1 MFTKPEIDEIVGI
14 GYLNGLFVLA
24 RSIGL
29 IGHTFDQKRL
39 KQPLYRHPW
48 EDVLYTNS
56 YSLSIVTGRN
66 LVFNS
71 KPVPDDLRGCDFAVG
86 LLQWSLDSKPVPDDL
101 YDQDFD
107 VRELEG
113 TSNPVVTSILG
124 RNDANFVNIED
135 ETVDEVPNPTRT
147 QKIESCLL
155 EWNVDGIFTLTA
167 DNATSNNHTI
177 KFLTRKTKYWKRTV
191 LEHKQLHMRCCAH
204 ILNLIVVEGLS
215 ENSESILRVRDVVRY
230 VRSSPQRLESFKK
243 CVEKE
248 KLDLKKNVCLDVSTR
263 WNSTYLMLETAEKFE
278 KAFQR
283 MAEEDNGFQTYFG
296 VMEGEECEDGDD
308 GTPIQR
314 QRGSGSHRVPIL
326 PTKLD
331 WKNCRMFVKF
341 LKLFYDATKKFSA
354 SLFVTSNTFFDE
366 IISIEMAIAKLIKNY
381 DPLLSQMALNM
392 QKKFDKYWG
401 WNDKSKGVEV
411 GEAMEKLVK
420 SKLNELYDAY
430 AKENEVRVEAPI
442 ATPTPTVVMDD
453 DLDVRSSLYNEFDT
467 FCDQEFSSAC
477 SSEVDKYLVE
487 LCERKENPSFDI
499 LLWWKTNSNK
509 YPILTQ
515 IARDV
520 LALPVSTVASYTVP
534 INLRHAMDKVEDLER
549 ELLQEDGQLPT
560 D

>member
-1 MFTKPEIDEIVGI
+1 MCLTAHFIDDDWK
-14 GYLNGLFVLA
+14 L
-24 RSIGL
+24 
-29 IGHTFDQKRL
+29 QKR
-39 KQPLYRHPW
+39 
-48 EDVLYTNS
+48 
-56 YSLSIVTGRN
+56 
-66 LVFNS
+66 
-71 KPVPDDLRGCDFAVG
+71 
-86 LLQWSLDSKPVPDDL
+86 
-101 YDQDFD
+101 
-107 VRELEG
+107 
-113 TSNPVVTSILG
+113 IL
-124 RNDANFVNIED
+124 NFCQVDNHKG
-135 ETVDEVPNPTRT
+135 ETIGK
-147 QKIESCLL
+147 KIESCFL

-177 KFLTRKTKYWKRTV
+177 KFLTRKTKYWKRTI
-191 LEHKQLHMRCCAH
+191 LEHKHLHMRCCAH

-263 WNSTYLMLETAEKFE
+263 WNSTYLMLDTAEKFE

-401 WNDKSKGVEV
+401 WNGGKNDNINFLVYVAVVLDPRFKLRWVKFCLDKSKGVEV

-430 AKENEVRVEAPI
+430 ANESEVRVEAPI
-442 ATPTPTVVMDD
+442 ATPTPTVVVDE
-453 DLDVRSSLYNEFDT
+453 DLDVRSSNGGCL
-467 FCDQEFSSAC
+467 S
-477 SSEVDKYLVE
+477 KYGVYGFL
-487 LCERKENPSFDI
+487 
-499 LLWWKTNSNK
+499 
-509 YPILTQ
+509 
-515 IARDV
+515 
-520 LALPVSTVASYTVP
+520 
-534 INLRHAMDKVEDLER
+534 
-549 ELLQEDGQLPT
+549 
-560 D
+560 

>member
-1 MFTKPEIDEIVGI
+1 M
-14 GYLNGLFVLA
+14 
-24 RSIGL
+24 
-29 IGHTFDQKRL
+29 
-39 KQPLYRHPW
+39 
-48 EDVLYTNS
+48 
-56 YSLSIVTGRN
+56 
-66 LVFNS
+66 
-71 KPVPDDLRGCDFAVG
+71 
-86 LLQWSLDSKPVPDDL
+86 
-101 YDQDFD
+101 
-107 VRELEG
+107 
-113 TSNPVVTSILG
+113 
-124 RNDANFVNIED
+124 
-135 ETVDEVPNPTRT
+135 
-147 QKIESCLL
+147 
-155 EWNVDGIFTLTA
+155 
-167 DNATSNNHTI
+167 
-177 KFLTRKTKYWKRTV
+177 
-191 LEHKQLHMRCCAH
+191 
-204 ILNLIVVEGLS
+204 
-215 ENSESILRVRDVVRY
+215 RY

-263 WNSTYLMLETAEKFE
+263 WNSTYLMLDTAEKFE

-381 DPLLSQMALNM
+381 DPLLSQIALNM

-401 WNDKSKGVEV
+401 WNGGKNDNINFLVYVAVVLDPRFKLRWVKFCLDKSKGVEV

-430 AKENEVRVEAPI
+430 ANESEVRVEAHI
-442 ATPTPTVVMDD
+442 ATPTPTVVVDE
-453 DLDVRSSLYNEFDT
+453 DLDVRSSLYSEFDT

-509 YPILTQ
+509 YPILAQ

-520 LALPVSTVASYTVP
+520 LALPVSTVASESAFSTGGRILDPFRSSLSPSMVETLVCTQNWLLSTVP
-534 INLRHAMDKVEDLER
+534 INLRHTMDKVEDLER
-549 ELLQEDGQLPT
+549 GNSIQL
-560 D
+560 